1 MILRNNSA
9 SSLSCTFRD
18 DDLCSGRKHR
28 PSTLMKAEGTGNT
41 PSTLKDVVM
50 IMTCARSQKM
60 TLLLLMGTH
69 NFH

>member
-1 MILRNNSA
+1 
-9 SSLSCTFRD
+9 
-18 DDLCSGRKHR
+18 
-28 PSTLMKAEGTGNT
+28 MKAEGTGNT